1 MLEWIALPAVAIVA
15 EAAVAGDVSR
25 PVAWRN
31 GKLINH
37 KQFIRDVAAW
47 RSAFADH
54 PGSRFALSFADGYA
68 FATALFGAWH
78 AGKQVY
84 LPGDTLPSTLAR
96 LAPLVDGWA
105 GEFPS
110 EWMRSCHVNP
120 NDRRDGSDPCDD
132 DGVHNMPREPLN
144 LYSTSAVIYTSGTNG
159 EPLAIVKYLSQLD
172 AEVQALQKA
181 FGDVWPAD
189 VAPVTYSTVSHQHIY
204 GLLFCVLWPL
214 AAGRAFVAERL
225 IYPEEMA
232 ANLGQQA
239 SLLVSSPAHLG
250 RLPEALDW
258 RAVQGG
264 LQAVFSSGGPL
275 SVDAANACLDL
286 LGQSPREVYGS
297 SETGGV
303 AWRQRAVHGDC
314 WQPLPGIDWR
324 VADEVLE
331 VRSRHLSTDD
341 WWQTSDRIAAD
352 GSGGFVLLG
361 RADRIVKI
369 EEKRVSLT
377 AIEAALHQCAEI
389 AEARAFMLATSV
401 GPKLAV
407 VAVPTA
413 MGWDLLLS
421 IGKRAFSERLRQT
434 LLSVVERVALPR
446 RWRFR
451 QVLPVNS
458 QGKSTEALLTALF
471 RPLKPNV
478 QWLAR
483 EATQA
488 NALLDITPELAVFD
502 GHFEQQLV
510 LPGVAQLGWAIDLA
524 RDSFELLPRF
534 QRVDALKF
542 QRPVLPPA
550 RLEIKLSLRRE
561 SEQVGFQF
569 LSARG
574 IHSSGVLVFGEA

>member
-1 MLEWIALPAVAIVA
+1 MLEWIALTAVAMVGA
-15 EAAVAGDVSR
+15 GAAAGDASR
-25 PVAWRN
+25 PVAWRD
-31 GKLINH
+31 GRLIH
-37 KQFIRDVAAW
+37 HDQFTRDVAAW
-47 RSAFADH
+47 RSAFGAH
-54 PGSRFALSFADGYA
+54 NGSRFALSFTNSYD

-105 GEFPS
+105 GELPDEYLPLS
-110 EWMRSCHVNP
+110 TGAVS
-120 NDRRDGSDPCDD
+120 GASSL
-132 DGVHNMPREPLN
+132 PREPLD
-144 LYSTSAVIYTSGTNG
+144 LQKTSALIYTSGTNG
-159 EPLAIVKYLSQLD
+159 EPLAIVKNLSQLD
-172 AEVQALQKA
+172 AEIHALQKA
-181 FGDVWPAD
+181 FGDVWPED
-189 VAPVTYSTVSHQHIY
+189 VSPLTYSTVSHQHIY

-214 AAGRAFVAERL
+214 AAGRPFVAERL
-225 IYPEEMA
+225 IYPEQMA
-232 ANLGQQA
+232 ANLGRQA

-258 RAVQGG
+258 QAAQDG
-264 LQAVFSSGGPL
+264 LLAVFSSGGPL
-275 SVDAANACLDL
+275 SVDAASACLDL

-303 AWRQRAVHGDC
+303 AWRQRAVHGDR

-324 VADEVLE
+324 VADDVLE
-331 VRSRHLSTDD
+331 VRSRHLSTDE

-377 AIEAALHQCAEI
+377 AIEATLHQCAEI
-389 AEARAFMLATSV
+389 AEARAFMLATSA

-421 IGKRAFSERLRQT
+421 IGKRAFSERLRQS
-434 LLSVVERVALPR
+434 LLSTVERVALPR

-451 QVLPVNS
+451 RVLPVNS
-458 QGKSTEALLTALF
+458 QGKSTEALLAALF
-471 RPLKPNV
+471 RPLKPNI

-483 EATQA
+483 EAAQVHA
-488 NALLDITPELAVFD
+488 VLDITPELAVFD

-524 RDSFELLPRF
+524 RDSFGLLPRF
-534 QRVDALKF
+534 LRVDALKF
-542 QRPVLPPA
+542 QRPVLPPT
-550 RLEIKLSLRRE
+550 RLEIKLSLRKE

-569 LSARG
+569 MSALG
-574 IHSSGVLVFGEA
+574 LHSSGVLVFGDA